1 MRLGSGSRAIWTR
14 PLPARCRTAAL
25 FALFAAAAGLPGC
38 GGPTGPHGTVHGKL
52 TYNGGPVAPG
62 TAITFV
68 GDNGAGAAGAVGE
81 DGAYYLSTPQGNAVP
96 VGKYKVVLI
105 PPKSGAELSPEEA
118 MEASMKAGKD
128 GVKEPPPPF
137 PKKYM
142 NPVTTPASYD
152 VKEGD
157 NEINVDLVDG

>member
-1 MRLGSGSRAIWTR
+1 
-14 PLPARCRTAAL
+14 
-25 FALFAAAAGLPGC
+25 
-38 GGPTGPHGTVHGKL
+38 VHGKL

-68 GDNGAGAAGAVGE
+68 GDNGAGAAGAVSE
-81 DGAYYLSTPQGNAVP
+81 DGAYHLSTPQGNAVP

-105 PPKSGAELSPEEA
+105 PPRSGAELSPEAA